1 MHEPTVGKGKAVNA
15 EARATFCD
23 EEPTY
28 RRESKIRTE
37 RERKRHKEYISI
49 QEVQQL
55 QNDNNLLKVTKSLYI
70 VTHLGQ
76 LPFML
81 FT

>member
-1 MHEPTVGKGKAVNA
+1 MEGKAVNA

-23 EEPTY
+23 EEPAY
-28 RRESKIRTE
+28 RREQDTHRE

-55 QNDNNLLKVTKSLYI
+55 QNENKLLKVTKSLYI
-70 VTHLGQ
+70 VTYLGQ

-81 FT
+81 CT